1 MVARKTIPLPPRKLL
16 YVTPSVDAPT
26 GDWRDCAFVVVD
38 ADTVGLTDPPRHRV
52 QLAYEP
58 KARRVVLDIT
68 PAVRDALGTAT
79 HVRVMRYDDFDLDLM
94 RRLRACLS
102 EATRG
107 PQVVDLWSAP
117 SGEPAGTGTG
127 ADLNSEQA
135 QALSALTGE
144 GGWLIWGPPGTGKTK
159 VIVQAVT
166 HALRTGRTVLIVSN
180 THVAVDNVV
189 KDLIDRVESPG
200 NVIRVGSQE
209 KVDREVLDHP
219 WLMVDK
225 AAAVITNRDT
235 RLASVDSAQKVNKD
249 DQARQRLAIV
259 VEQLENGDVL
269 RLEEALRARAA
280 SEAVTALLT
289 ELAPMETQ
297 ARALIDQISLAAAAV
312 ESERDAASQ
321 LLALRQ
327 EQRAVVAAQVHADR
341 QVSDAQESLT
351 QWQIEHDRL
360 DAQVSTI
367 ENVKEKWYN
376 VFQWRQQQLAKQA
389 DELFAR
395 RKNALQK
402 VEALTEVLPA
412 LKRSAHDECQKRISA
427 DNTLTAA
434 ETAAHHLPESRERLR
449 RLETIHSEATGP
461 LEAKRSELAE
471 ARAVAGSVENVD
483 EVLQRAESNG
493 TLALL
498 TERETLIETVTELDN
513 RLRALERERRKIE
526 DEFAATRKALL
537 ETAPVV
543 ACTLAALTTKSEL
556 ANRRFDTVII
566 DEAASAQI
574 PHLIY
579 AGSKA
584 DRCLAYVGDFLQNEP
599 IVDTD
604 DAVNPEAQRILP
616 WQESDI
622 FGLLGVRDRATAE
635 TNPRCIALQTQFR
648 YPHIIADLVN
658 DFCYDGLLCTA
669 WSGTLVPQPITFVD
683 TSSHP
688 RQGLTREDSSW
699 WHPLGLTLLQ
709 AIYALREPGETI
721 GLVCPYKAHARRA
734 VAMVRTRHLD
744 ISCGTSH
751 SFQGRQF
758 DTVILDLM
766 QDSGQLR
773 WVAVADLSGG
783 KREVSAAKLLNVGI
797 TRARRRLYL
806 IGDWPTVRRTRSA
819 GMQALARLAGRS
831 DFELV
836 SANDLL

>member
-1 MVARKTIPLPPRKLL
+1 MVARKPVPLPPRKLL

-127 ADLNSEQA
+127 TDLNSEQA
-135 QALSALTGE
+135 QALSALTGM

-159 VIVQAVT
+159 VIVQAVR
-166 HALRTGRTVLIVSN
+166 HALRTGRTVLIASN

-189 KDLIDRVESPG
+189 KDLIDTVESPG
-200 NVIRVGSQE
+200 NVIRVGGQE

-225 AAAVITNRDT
+225 AAAVITNRDA
-235 RLASVDSAQKVNKD
+235 RLASVDSAQRANKD

-297 ARALIDQISLAAAAV
+297 ARARIDQISLAVAAV
-312 ESERDAASQ
+312 KNERDAASQ

-327 EQRAVVAAQVHADR
+327 EQRAAAAAQVHADQ
-341 QVSDAQESLT
+341 QVSGAQKSLT
-351 QWQIEHDRL
+351 QWQVEYDRR
-360 DAQVSTI
+360 DARISTI
-367 ENVKEKWYN
+367 DDIKGKWRN
-376 VFQWRQQQLAKQA
+376 SFQRRQQQLAKQT
-389 DELFAR
+389 DETLACR
-395 RKNALQK
+395 ENALRM
-402 VEALTEVLPA
+402 VLALTDALPA
-412 LKRSAHDECQKRISA
+412 LKKSAHDEHQRRIGADSA
-427 DNTLTAA
+427 LAAA
-434 ETAAHHLPESRERLR
+434 EDAACRLPESRERLQH
-449 RLETIHSEATGP
+449 LETNHREATGS
-461 LEAKRSELAE
+461 LEIKRSELAE
-471 ARAVAGSVENVD
+471 ARAVAGAVENVD

-498 TERETLIETVTELDN
+498 TERETLIDNVTELDD
-513 RLRALERERRKIE
+513 RLRALQQERRKIE
-526 DEFAATRKALL
+526 DEYAATRRALL
-537 ETAPVV
+537 ETASVV
-543 ACTLAALTTKSEL
+543 SCTLAALTTKSEL

-574 PHLIY
+574 TNLIY

-584 DRCLAYVGDFLQNEP
+584 DRCLAYVGDFMQNEP
-599 IVDTD
+599 IVDID
-604 DAVNPEAQRILP
+604 DAVSPEALRILP
-616 WQESDI
+616 WQEFDI
-622 FGLLGVRDRATAE
+622 FGLLGVRDRATADA
-635 TNPRCIALQTQFR
+635 NPRCIALQTQFR
-648 YPHIIADLVN
+648 YPPIIADLVN
-658 DFCYDGLLCTA
+658 EFCYDGLLRTA
-669 WSGTLVPQPITFVD
+669 WRGTPVSQPITFVD

-688 RQGLTREDSSW
+688 TQGLTHEDSSW

-709 AIYALREPGETI
+709 AIYELREPGETI
-721 GLVCPYKAHARRA
+721 GMVCPYNAHARRA
-734 VAMVRTRHLD
+734 TAMARTGRLD
-744 ISCGTSH
+744 ILCGTSH

-773 WVAVADLSGG
+773 WVAAADLSGG

-806 IGDWPTVRRTRSA
+806 IGDWPTVRRTPST
-819 GMQALARLAGRS
+819 GMQALARLASRS